1 MTSGERQRESD
12 SPGWTGPTVF
22 RTQSCDGGYYDY
34 ILVSPDWTWDKY
46 YLLCGDYNKYTP
58 FTLTSHDNFLSIYF
72 RSSVVESYRGFECR
86 SSSDNLS
93 LSQTMISSL

>member
-1 MTSGERQRESD
+1 MCVW
-12 SPGWTGPTVF
+12 PGVLCLVF

-86 SSSDNLS
+86 SSSVNLRS
-93 LSQTMISSL
+93 SQ

>member
-1 MTSGERQRESD
+1 MP
-12 SPGWTGPTVF
+12 PGLFCLVF

-72 RSSVVESYRGFECR
+72 RSSVIESYRGFECR
-86 SSSDNLS
+86 SSSQYLSQIENIPCLS
-93 LSQTMISSL
+93 LVTR